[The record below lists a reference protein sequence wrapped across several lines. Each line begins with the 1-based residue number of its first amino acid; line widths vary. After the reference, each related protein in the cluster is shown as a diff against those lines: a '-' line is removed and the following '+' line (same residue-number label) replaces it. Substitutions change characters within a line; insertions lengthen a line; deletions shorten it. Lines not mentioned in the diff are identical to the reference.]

1 MTIFDDLEAELDR
14 LDEILSGLSDDQ
26 WAVPSLAA
34 GWSVADVVL
43 HLAQSE
49 ESVVAVTTGAGIGER
64 PPAGMSV
71 DQAMDYLV
79 SAQRA
84 EPSEVFGRWQA
95 ARLAAVAAL
104 RSADPARPL
113 EWIEAPLKP
122 ATMATTRLAETWAH
136 ALDITEPLG
145 IDLPDTD
152 RLAHIAWLA
161 HRSLA
166 YAFTLAGEGSQP
178 IHCRLITPDGLAVWE
193 YGSAGAESG
202 ITGMAGEFCR
212 VAAQRLAPEQS
223 GLQASGPHGD
233 LALRIV
239 RTYAA

>member
-1 MTIFDDLEAELDR
+1 MAIFDDLEAEQDR
-14 LDEILSGLSDDQ
+14 LHEILSGLSDDQ
-26 WAVPSLAA
+26 WAAPSLAA
-34 GWSVADVVL
+34 GWSVTDVVL

-49 ESVVAVTTGAGIGER
+49 ESVVAVSSGSGLGER

-79 SAQRA
+79 TTQRA
-84 EPSEVFGRWQA
+84 APSEVFGRWQA
-95 ARLAAVAAL
+95 ARRAAAGAL
-104 RSADPARPL
+104 RSADPSRPL

-122 ATMATTRLAETWAH
+122 ATMATTRLAETWTH
-136 ALDITEPLG
+136 SLDITEPLDL
-145 IDLPDTD
+145 DLPDTD
-152 RLAHIAWLA
+152 RLASIAWLA
-161 HRSLA
+161 HRSLG
-166 YAFTLAGEGSQP
+166 YAFALAGEEPQP

-193 YGSAGAESG
+193 YGSAQAESG

-223 GLQASGPHGD
+223 GLQATGPHGD
-233 LALRIV
+233 LALHLV